1 MAGPDALR
9 QLAERAVVV
18 ELAAAAAADA
28 VDDHHRFEGH
38 VMEAGTVLAQ
48 LFAYDPLGVPH
59 VLEAVL
65 THGPLV
71 RRGDVLAAAALAT
84 DVVAQ
89 VTEEWPAVLH
99 PDCSAWIAEAVDEH
113 VGADPDRVAAAAT
126 LRIAIDGITRPG
138 DLPFPEELRALA
150 GQCTFADL
158 QAGIRVREMHAC
170 AIDLSRATMADLLA
184 REAEFYEVEIVLV
197 RWRIDF
203 RGRDKIE
210 SDAVLDK
217 TGKNFGTQFVH

>member
-1 MAGPDALR
+1 MAGPDILR

-28 VDDHHRFEGH
+28 VDDHHRFEDH

-48 LFAYDPLGVPH
+48 LFAYDPVGVPH

-71 RRGDVLAAAALAT
+71 RRGDVLAAAHLAT

-89 VTEEWPAVLH
+89 FTEEWPAVLH
-99 PDCSAWIAEAVDEH
+99 PDCSAWIAEALDEH

-126 LRIAIDGITRPG
+126 LSMTIDGITRPG
-138 DLPFPEELRALA
+138 DLPFPDELRTLA
-150 GQCTFADL
+150 GQCTSADL
-158 QAGIRVREMHAC
+158 RAGIRVRELHAS
-170 AIDLSRATMADLLA
+170 ALAKSMTTMADLLA
-184 REAEFYEVEIVLV
+184 LVEPHMATSGRTLVESIDLLVGDDRIRAEELFASLPTVMQVS
-197 RWRIDF
+197 R
-203 RGRDKIE
+203 
-210 SDAVLDK
+210 
-217 TGKNFGTQFVH
+217 

>member
-1 MAGPDALR
+1 MAGPDVLR

-18 ELAAAAAADA
+18 ELAAAGAADA
-28 VDDHHRFEGH
+28 VADQERFEDH
-38 VMEAGTVLAQ
+38 VMEAATVLAQ
-48 LFAYDPLGVPH
+48 LFAHDPVGVPH

-71 RRGDVLAAAALAT
+71 RRGDVLAASDLAA

-89 VTEEWPAVLH
+89 VTDERPAVLH
-99 PDCSAWIAEAVDEH
+99 PDCLAWIAEAVDEH
-113 VGADPDRVAAAAT
+113 DGADPDRVAAAAT

-170 AIDLSRATMADLLA
+170 AIDLSRATMAELLA
-184 REAEFYEVEIVLV
+184 LVEQHMATGDRTLVESIDMLAGDDRIRAEELFASLPTVMQVS
-197 RWRIDF
+197 R
-203 RGRDKIE
+203 
-210 SDAVLDK
+210 
-217 TGKNFGTQFVH
+217 

>member
-1 MAGPDALR
+1 MAGPDVLR
-9 QLAERAVVV
+9 QLVERAVVV
-18 ELAAAAAADA
+18 ELAAAGAADA
-28 VDDHHRFEGH
+28 VADHERFEDH
-38 VMEAGTVLAQ
+38 VMEAATVLAQ
-48 LFAYDPLGVPH
+48 LFAHDPVGVPH

-71 RRGDVLAAAALAT
+71 RRGDVLAASDLAA

-89 VTEEWPAVLH
+89 VTDERPAVLH
-99 PDCSAWIAEAVDEH
+99 PDCLAWIAEAVDEH
-113 VGADPDRVAAAAT
+113 DGADPDRVAAAAT

-170 AIDLSRATMADLLA
+170 AIDLSRATMAELLA
-184 REAEFYEVEIVLV
+184 LVEQHMATGDRTLVESIDMLAGDDRIRAEELFASLPTVMQVS
-197 RWRIDF
+197 R
-203 RGRDKIE
+203 
-210 SDAVLDK
+210 
-217 TGKNFGTQFVH
+217 